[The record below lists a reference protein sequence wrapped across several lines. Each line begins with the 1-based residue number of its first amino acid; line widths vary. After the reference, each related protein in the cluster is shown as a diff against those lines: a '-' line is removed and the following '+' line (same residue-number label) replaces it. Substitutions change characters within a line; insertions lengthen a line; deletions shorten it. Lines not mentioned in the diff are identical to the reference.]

1 MKNNR
6 VLKDIFFDV
15 PKSHE
20 IKNFLLKLFSEQDTN
35 LYPPSFSRTHRNYY
49 LISKDPY
56 IIIILEP
63 INDIQLFSK
72 TIGKDKDI
80 VFLKFFSWTLYDKP
94 YLLER
99 TIFDYRIHLQKYPRH
114 KLILLLNT
122 VEEYNYFKKNDIDCH
137 FINHNSLV
145 DPQLFKPSSVTK
157 KYDVVYNGRLELGKR
172 HYLLSLCKSIALI
185 SAPIL
190 KQNEEKLKYLGMLKD
205 AIPNSKIFNFSGGIN
220 LSALQSLKYIPQLKP
235 ESISKILNLSR
246 VGVIL
251 SYKEGACYAS
261 IEYLLSGIP
270 MVTTKNIG
278 GRDIFFDDRFCVRSL
293 SNNYSVKHN
302 IHKLIEKDIDPIII
316 REATLKKMKPHIDRM
331 KNLIL
336 NIFKLYGNNN
346 IDIEKFWKGK
356 FINKMLKISQ
366 KFPEELKKEIK

>member
-1 MKNNR
+1 MKNKR
-6 VLKDIFFDV
+6 IIKDIFFDV
-15 PKSHE
+15 PKSHR
-20 IKNFLLKLFSEQDTN
+20 IKNFLLKFFSKQDTN
-35 LYPPSFSRTHRNYY
+35 LYPPSISRTHRNYY

-72 TIGKDKDI
+72 TIGEKKDI

-94 YLLER
+94 YLLDR
-99 TIFDYRIHLQKYPRH
+99 TIFDYKRHLQNYPKH

-122 VEEYNYFKKNDIDCH
+122 EEEYNYFKKNDIDCY
-137 FINHNSLV
+137 FINHNSFV
-145 DPQLFKPSSVTK
+145 DPQLFKPSEVAK

-172 HYLLSLCKSIALI
+172 HYLLKLCKSIALI

-190 KQNEEKLKYLGMLKD
+190 RQNEQKKKYLEMLKD
-205 AIPNSKIFNFSGGIN
+205 YIPNAKIFNFPDGIN
-220 LSALQSLKYIPQLKP
+220 LGAIQTLENIPQLRP
-235 ESISKILNLSR
+235 ESISKILNLSK

-270 MVTTKNIG
+270 LVTTKNIG
-278 GRDIFFDDRFCVRSL
+278 GRDIFFDDRFCIRSL
-293 SNNYSVKHN
+293 SNSFSVKHN
-302 IHKLIEKDIDPIII
+302 IQKLIEKDIKPNII
-316 REATLKKMKPHIDRM
+316 REATLIKMKPHINRM

-336 NIFKLYGNNN
+336 HIFKLYGNSN
-346 IDIEKFWKGK
+346 IDIEKFWKDK

-366 KFPEELKKEIK
+366 KFPEELEKEIK